1 MTTARDEQRERG
13 KALRSQVGRTAH
25 GDWKPDAAREDP
37 LTVLA
42 RENASRIQELVPI
55 RMSRMVSSPFAF
67 FRGAAGIMARDLATQ
82 DTTGVTV
89 QACGDA
95 HLSNF
100 GVFASPERRLVFD
113 LNDFDETAPGP
124 WEWDVKRLAASAV
137 IAGLDNG
144 FAPDQC
150 EAAARAAVEAY
161 REWMRRY
168 ATFETLDV
176 WYTLVDATRAVELSR
191 SSDQRAGKRQL
202 ARTRERTSQ
211 RLLQRLATTDVDPP
225 QIVDQP
231 PLLTHID
238 TEQYRGDLEDIYR
251 SYLESLP
258 DERRVL
264 LEQFH
269 AVDFARKVV
278 GVGSVGTSCFVALLL
293 DDSGAPLFLQ
303 VKQASQS
310 VIQQASGRN
319 DFEHEGRRV
328 VAGQRV
334 MQATG
339 DIFLGWTRAAGLDG
353 YVRQLADMKGSVR
366 LDRLTPST
374 LVDYVEVC
382 GWTLARAHARSGS
395 AAVIGGYLGGSDV
408 FDRAVAAFAVA
419 YARQNVA
426 DHARLSEAIAD
437 GSVAATPEPD

>member
-1 MTTARDEQRERG
+1 MTTARSEQRESGRV
-13 KALRSQVGRTAH
+13 LRSKVGRRAH
-25 GDWKPDAAREDP
+25 GEWSPSAEREDP

-42 RENASRIQELVPI
+42 RENASRIEELVPI
-55 RMSRMVSSPFAF
+55 RMSRMASSPFAF
-67 FRGAAGIMARDLATQ
+67 FRGAAGIMTRDLATQ
-82 DTTGVTV
+82 AGTGVTV
-89 QACGDA
+89 HACGDA

-113 LNDFDETAPGP
+113 LNDFDETALGP

-144 FAPDQC
+144 FVPGQC

-161 REWMRRY
+161 REWTRRY
-168 ATFETLDV
+168 ATFDTLDV
-176 WYTLVDATRAVELSR
+176 WYTLVDATRALELSR
-191 SSDQRAGKRQL
+191 SVDPRAKRAL
-202 ARTRERTSQ
+202 ERSRERTSQ

-231 PLLTHID
+231 PLLSHVDI
-238 TEQYRGDLEDIYR
+238 EHHRGDLDDIYR

-258 DERRVL
+258 DERRIL

-269 AVDFARKVV
+269 VVDFARKVV
-278 GVGSVGTSCFVALLL
+278 GVGSVGTSCYVALLL
-293 DDSGAPLFLQ
+293 DDRGAPLFLQ
-303 VKQASQS
+303 LKQATQS
-310 VIQQASGRN
+310 VIEQAGGRHQ
-319 DFEHEGRRV
+319 FEHEGRRV

-366 LDRLTPST
+366 LDRLTPAT
-374 LVDYVEVC
+374 LIDYVEVC
-382 GWTLARAHARSGS
+382 GWTLARAHARSGQ
-395 AAVIGGYLGGSDV
+395 AAVIAGYLGSGDS
-408 FDRAVAAFAVA
+408 FDGAVAAFAVD
-419 YARQNVA
+419 YAQQNLA
-426 DHARLSEAIAD
+426 DHARLTAAIAD
-437 GSVAATPEPD
+437 GAVAATAEAD